1 MSAQYADK
9 ACSMERG
16 EQPYPEVGETN
27 KGINRRYCLVTVLL
41 YFLRQ
46 SSRRFWSSA
55 LLRRLIGT
63 CEAPD
68 L

>member
-1 MSAQYADK
+1 
-9 ACSMERG
+9 MERG
-16 EQPYPEVGETN
+16 EQPYLEVGETSN
-27 KGINRRYCLVTVLL
+27 GINRRYCLVTVLL

-55 LLRRLIGT
+55 LLRRLTGT
-63 CEAPD
+63 CESPD

>member
-1 MSAQYADK
+1 
-9 ACSMERG
+9 MERG
-16 EQPYPEVGETN
+16 EQPYLEVGETSN
-27 KGINRRYCLVTVLL
+27 GINRRYCLVTVLL

-55 LLRRLIGT
+55 LLRRLIRT
-63 CEAPD
+63 CESPD